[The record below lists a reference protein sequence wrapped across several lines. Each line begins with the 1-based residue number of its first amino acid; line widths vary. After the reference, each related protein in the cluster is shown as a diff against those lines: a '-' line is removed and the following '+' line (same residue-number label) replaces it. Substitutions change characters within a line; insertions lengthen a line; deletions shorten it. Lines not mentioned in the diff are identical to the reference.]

1 MVPERLYTR
10 PQLLPLHEVLAEP
23 HVSELLLDIPFKV
36 YADKSTAS
44 EYGLYI
50 SIYFVFPYWPCPS

>member
-36 YADKSTAS
+36 YADKSIAS

-50 SIYFVFPYWPCPS
+50 SIYFVFPY